1 MSKPP
6 CVPICYNRRAKGVA
20 GSDAKGCAMTAENPQ
35 GKKFLGL
42 DSGVIAVSGLFIAI
56 LGVVIVLATFAF
68 NTLRSDIARVEAGI
82 SELRAETG
90 RLDLKIDSSTNRLD
104 AKIDRVDDKLS
115 DKIDRVDARLSDKID
130 GVDARLSDKIDD
142 LADSVDS
149 RLDEVER
156 EQSRQQGAFD
166 ALNQIDR

>member
-1 MSKPP
+1 
-6 CVPICYNRRAKGVA
+6 
-20 GSDAKGCAMTAENPQ
+20 MTAEKPQ
-35 GKKFLGL
+35 EKKFLGL

-68 NTLRSDIARVEAGI
+68 NTLRADIARVETGV
-82 SELRAETG
+82 SELRAETV
-90 RLDLKIDSSTNRLD
+90 RLD
-104 AKIDRVDDKLS
+104 AKIDSAVNRLDDKIDSVDAKLS

-130 GVDARLSDKIDD
+130 SLDDKIDRVDNRLSDKIDN
-142 LADSVDS
+142 LADSIDS

-166 ALNQIDR
+166 ALSGTER

>member
-1 MSKPP
+1 
-6 CVPICYNRRAKGVA
+6 
-20 GSDAKGCAMTAENPQ
+20 MTAENPQ

-68 NTLRSDIARVEAGI
+68 NTLRSDIARVETGI
-82 SELRAETG
+82 SELRVETG
-90 RLDLKIDSSTNRLD
+90 RLDAKIDSSTNRLD
-104 AKIDRVDDKLS
+104 AKIDRVDDK
-115 DKIDRVDARLSDKID
+115 IDRVDDKLSDKID

-142 LADSVDS
+142 VDDKIDRVDNRLSDKIDNLADSVDS

-166 ALNQIDR
+166 ALNQTNR

>member
-104 AKIDRVDDKLS
+104 AKIDRVDDK
-115 DKIDRVDARLSDKID
+115 IDRVDDKLSDKID